1 MVYHGKTASMNP
13 TEIPKQEADSRRED
27 QVHRTIVIGSSPAV
41 LLQALFL
48 FEQGRHLTI
57 LESKD
62 QLGGAW
68 YGRNLWGLG
77 HIDVGCHYIDRRAS
91 TFRFLTE
98 ELNLACDRQ
107 RYDYLWYTGSPS
119 RKEEQSTP
127 SMMARV
133 QRELMNWL
141 IGNRLVQH
149 DLYWLI
155 HSIAM
160 LNLRYLPTAFSEFF
174 LKESRL
180 YPRGGAHAIVSAILA
195 KIEKSSIEVIKGVT
209 VDRVVVG
216 EDGTEVTVDT
226 DKNCYRAIEVV
237 TGQNVSFRVLQN
249 EKSLLQDRPRYS
261 ATHTVL
267 RIKGQKQRPFDYID
281 IFKSAESSLRR
292 IQDVTPYAIKRSN
305 LTRKRSKKV
314 IEWCR
319 GSGDLIKAKH
329 DRQQPNRQKDD
340 LLICCQHSGE
350 FCSEEETASEL
361 LKHLKQ
367 IRLLANHSQ
376 LVAWH
381 CESYITCSDPSR
393 DSSPEMKDKLP
404 QQIQMLPTND
414 LSKSLELTQSRW
426 SSLS

>member
-1 MVYHGKTASMNP
+1 M
-13 TEIPKQEADSRRED
+13 
-27 QVHRTIVIGSSPAV
+27 IGSSPAV

-48 FEQGRHLTI
+48 SEQGRRVTI

-98 ELNLACDRQ
+98 ELNLPCDRQ
-107 RYDYLWYTGSPS
+107 RYDYLWYTGSPL

-141 IGNRLVQH
+141 IGDRLVQH
-149 DLYWLI
+149 DLWWLI
-155 HSIAM
+155 HSIAI

-195 KIEKSSIEVIKGVT
+195 KIEKSSIEVITGVT

-216 EDGTEVTVDT
+216 EDETEVTVHT

-261 ATHTVL
+261 TTHTVL
-267 RIKGQKQRPFDYID
+267 RIKGHKQRPFDYID

-292 IQDVTPYAIKRSN
+292 IQDVTPLRNQTIQSHKKAIQKSHRM
-305 LTRKRSKKV
+305 V
-314 IEWCR
+314 P
-319 GSGDLIKAKH
+319 
-329 DRQQPNRQKDD
+329 RQ
-340 LLICCQHSGE
+340 
-350 FCSEEETASEL
+350 
-361 LKHLKQ
+361 
-367 IRLLANHSQ
+367 
-376 LVAWH
+376 W
-381 CESYITCSDPSR
+381 
-393 DSSPEMKDKLP
+393 
-404 QQIQMLPTND
+404 
-414 LSKSLELTQSRW
+414 
-426 SSLS
+426 